1 MAFVYCVW
9 ISEHTANFA
18 LCIIK
23 SVVFLYP
30 KWRVFTARYAL
41 SSYIKQIRF
50 LFKRLIALSST
61 EYGYRTLKEVKEN
74 QTVGG
79 IKVVQILLN

>member
-1 MAFVYCVW
+1 
-9 ISEHTANFA
+9 
-18 LCIIK
+18 
-23 SVVFLYP
+23 VVFLYP

>member
-1 MAFVYCVW
+1 M
-9 ISEHTANFA
+9 
-18 LCIIK
+18 
-23 SVVFLYP
+23 
-30 KWRVFTARYAL
+30 FTARYAL